1 MTKIRVY
8 QPIENQ
14 LANVKHVIVEEEQN
28 PNDEMLQNLYTC
40 ILDTEDMSLPDSYIE
55 EDILIDSIEGIVNA
69 SASKLRSLGAFDVI
83 EVKHKGKQTMIL
95 LLEEDEYE
103 IISE

>member
-8 QPIENQ
+8 QPLEEQ
-14 LANVKHVIVEEEQN
+14 LPQVKHAIDVEEQN
-28 PNDEMLQNLYTC
+28 PNEEMLRIFYTR
-40 ILDTEDMSLPDSYIE
+40 ILETEDMSLPDSYME

-69 SASKLRSLGAFDVI
+69 SASKLRNLGAYDVI
-83 EVKHKGKQTMIL
+83 IVENKGKKTTIL
-95 LLEEDEYE
+95 ILEEDEYE